1 MVMMYVLF
9 LLSVIFIR
17 GFAGY
22 DSRKKKEKYIV
33 IKSRILSTLLLDEM
47 VMFENTYR
55 LKKDRNK
62 MSIVGLIYYLAALV
76 VLIISI
82 VFALIPNIPCEPW
95 TFESA
100 KFVLFADS
108 LNDKIVTVAITLL
121 LSAVWDY
128 IAVSII
134 KFTKDTKPT
143 WLRIFIWVTAC
154 FMILISCFPC
164 IYMMINLILSFFVSA

>member
-1 MVMMYVLF
+1 MAMMYVLF

-22 DSRKKKEKYIV
+22 DSRKKKGKYIV

-47 VMFENTYR
+47 VMLEKTYR

-62 MSIVGLIYYLAALV
+62 MSIVGLIYYLVALV

-95 TFESA
+95 AFESA

-121 LSAVWDY
+121 LAAVFSY
-128 IAVSII
+128 LAVSIV

-143 WLRIFIWVTAC
+143 WLKIFIWITAC
-154 FMILISCFPC
+154 LIILISCFLC
-164 IYMMINLILSFFVSA
+164 VYMIVDLIISFL

>member
-22 DSRKKKEKYIV
+22 DSRKKKGKYII

-47 VMFENTYR
+47 VMLEKTYR

-62 MSIVGLIYYLAALV
+62 MSIVGLIYYLAALI
-76 VLIISI
+76 VLITSI
-82 VFALIPNIPCEPW
+82 VFALVPDIPCEPW
-95 TFESA
+95 AFESA

-121 LSAVWDY
+121 LAAVFSY
-128 IAVSII
+128 LAVSIV

-143 WLRIFIWVTAC
+143 WLRIFIWITAC
-154 FMILISCFPC
+154 LMILISCFPC
-164 IYMMINLILSFFVSA
+164 VYMRADLIISFL

>member
-22 DSRKKKEKYIV
+22 DGRKKKGKYIV

-47 VMFENTYR
+47 VMLEKTYR

-62 MSIVGLIYYLAALV
+62 MSIVGLIYYLAALI
-76 VLIISI
+76 VLITSI
-82 VFALIPNIPCEPW
+82 VFALVPDIPCESW
-95 TFESA
+95 AFESA

-128 IAVSII
+128 IAVSIV
-134 KFTKDTKPT
+134 KMTKDTKPT
-143 WLRIFIWVTAC
+143 WLKIFVWVTAC
-154 FMILISCFPC
+154 LMILVSSFPC
-164 IYMMINLILSFFVSA
+164 VYMIVDLIVSLL

>member
-17 GFAGY
+17 IFAGY
-22 DSRKKKEKYIV
+22 DSRKEKGKYIV

-47 VMFENTYR
+47 VMLEKTDR

-62 MSIVGLIYYLAALV
+62 MSILGLIYYLAALI
-76 VLIISI
+76 VLLLSII
-82 VFALIPNIPCEPW
+82 FAFIPAIPCEPW
-95 TFESA
+95 AFESE

-108 LNDKIVTVAITLL
+108 VNDKIVTVSITLL
-121 LSAVWDY
+121 FAAVFSY
-128 IAVSII
+128 LAVSIV

-143 WLRIFIWVTAC
+143 WLRIFIWITVC
-154 FMILISCFPC
+154 LMILISCFLC
-164 IYMMINLILSFFVSA
+164 VYMIVDLIISFL

>member
-17 GFAGY
+17 VFAGY
-22 DSRKKKEKYIV
+22 DSRKEKGKYIV

-47 VMFENTYR
+47 VMLEKTDR

-62 MSIVGLIYYLAALV
+62 MSVVGLIYYLAALI
-76 VLIISI
+76 VLLLSII
-82 VFALIPNIPCEPW
+82 FAFIPAIPCEPW
-95 TFESA
+95 AFESA
-100 KFVLFADS
+100 KFILFADS

-128 IAVSII
+128 IAVSIV
-134 KFTKDTKPT
+134 KMTKDTKPT
-143 WLRIFIWVTAC
+143 WLKIFIWITAC
-154 FMILISCFPC
+154 LMIFVGSFLSVYMLIDL
-164 IYMMINLILSFFVSA
+164 LIGF

>member
-22 DSRKKKEKYIV
+22 DSRKKKGKYIV
-33 IKSRILSTLLLDEM
+33 IKSRILSIFLLDEM
-47 VMFENTYR
+47 DMLEKKYH

-95 TFESA
+95 AFESA
-100 KFVLFADS
+100 KFVLFANS

-128 IAVSII
+128 IAVSIV
-134 KFTKDTKPT
+134 KMTKDTKPT
-143 WLRIFIWVTAC
+143 WLKIFIWITAC
-154 FMILISCFPC
+154 LMIFVGSFPSVYMLIDL
-164 IYMMINLILSFFVSA
+164 LIGF

>member
-9 LLSVIFIR
+9 LFSVIFIR

-22 DSRKKKEKYIV
+22 DSRKKKGKYIV

-47 VMFENTYR
+47 VMLEKTYR

-62 MSIVGLIYYLAALV
+62 MSIVGLIYYLVALV

-121 LSAVWDY
+121 LAAIFSY
-128 IAVSII
+128 LAVSIV

-143 WLRIFIWVTAC
+143 WLKIFIWITAC
-154 FMILISCFPC
+154 LMIFVGSFPSVYMLIDL
-164 IYMMINLILSFFVSA
+164 LIGF

>member
-22 DSRKKKEKYIV
+22 DSRKKKGKYIV
-33 IKSRILSTLLLDEM
+33 IKSRILSIFLLDEM
-47 VMFENTYR
+47 DMLEKKYH

-95 TFESA
+95 AFESA

-128 IAVSII
+128 IAVSIV
-134 KFTKDTKPT
+134 KMTKDTKPT
-143 WLRIFIWVTAC
+143 WLKIFIWITAC
-154 FMILISCFPC
+154 LMIFVGSFPSVYMLIDL
-164 IYMMINLILSFFVSA
+164 LIGF

>member
-17 GFAGY
+17 IFAGY
-22 DSRKKKEKYIV
+22 DSRKEKGKYIV

-47 VMFENTYR
+47 VMLEKTDR

-62 MSIVGLIYYLAALV
+62 MSILGLIYYLAALI
-76 VLIISI
+76 VLLLSII
-82 VFALIPNIPCEPW
+82 FAFIPAIPCEPW
-95 TFESA
+95 AFESE

-108 LNDKIVTVAITLL
+108 VNDKIVTVSITLL
-121 LSAVWDY
+121 FAAAFSYL
-128 IAVSII
+128 AVSIV

-143 WLRIFIWVTAC
+143 WLRIFIWITVC
-154 FMILISCFPC
+154 LMILISCFLC
-164 IYMMINLILSFFVSA
+164 VYMIVDLIISFL

>member
-17 GFAGY
+17 IFAGY
-22 DSRKKKEKYIV
+22 DSRKEKGKYIV

-47 VMFENTYR
+47 DMLEKTDR

-62 MSIVGLIYYLAALV
+62 MSIVGLIYYLVALV

-95 TFESA
+95 AFESA

-108 LNDKIVTVAITLL
+108 VNDKIVTVAITLL
-121 LSAVWDY
+121 LAAVFSY
-128 IAVSII
+128 LAVSIV

-143 WLRIFIWVTAC
+143 WLRIFIWITVC
-154 FMILISCFPC
+154 LMILISCFLC
-164 IYMMINLILSFFVSA
+164 VYMIVDLIISFL

>member
-17 GFAGY
+17 IFAGY
-22 DSRKKKEKYIV
+22 DSRKEKGKYIV

-47 VMFENTYR
+47 DMLEKTDR

-62 MSIVGLIYYLAALV
+62 MSILGLIYYLAALII
-76 VLIISI
+76 LILSI
-82 VFALIPNIPCEPW
+82 VLALIPNIPCEPW
-95 TFESA
+95 AFESA
-100 KFVLFADS
+100 KFILVADS
-108 LNDKIVTVAITLL
+108 LNDKIITVAITLL

-128 IAVSII
+128 LAVSIV

-143 WLRIFIWVTAC
+143 WLRIFIWITAC
-154 FMILISCFPC
+154 LMIFVGSFLSVYMLIDL
-164 IYMMINLILSFFVSA
+164 LIGF

>member
-22 DSRKKKEKYIV
+22 DSRKKKGKYIV

-47 VMFENTYR
+47 VMLEKTYR

-62 MSIVGLIYYLAALV
+62 MSIVGLIYYLAALI
-76 VLIISI
+76 VLLLSII
-82 VFALIPNIPCEPW
+82 FAFIPAIPCEPW
-95 TFESA
+95 AFESA

-128 IAVSII
+128 IAVSIV
-134 KFTKDTKPT
+134 KMTKDTKPT
-143 WLRIFIWVTAC
+143 WLKIFIWITAC
-154 FMILISCFPC
+154 LMILISCFPC
-164 IYMMINLILSFFVSA
+164 VYMIVDLIISFL